1 MKNLKIRINEKC
13 VYSDIEGKTIIL
25 NVETG
30 KYLELNSTATKI
42 WELMEKYQDFMSIL
56 NGLVEEFDASEQQL
70 KEDLKEFVTESE
82 EKGLIIIGD

>member
-1 MKNLKIRINEKC
+1 
-13 VYSDIEGKTIIL
+13 
-25 NVETG
+25 
-30 KYLELNSTATKI
+30 
-42 WELMEKYQDFMSIL
+42 MEKYQDFMSIL